1 ADTVKRINNNGIVK
15 ETIDRNNL
23 RTIQT
28 PQAFRYDILK
38 KSFDKAYNEN
48 FTGTD
53 ESAIVE
59 NAGYKVK
66 VIEGDKTNVKITYRG
81 DIK

>member
-1 ADTVKRINNNGIVK
+1 MPVAETVKRINNNGIVK

-38 KSFDKAYNEN
+38 K
-48 FTGTD
+48 
-53 ESAIVE
+53 
-59 NAGYKVK
+59 
-66 VIEGDKTNVKITYRG
+66 VI
-81 DIK
+81 